1 MLPNVIICA
10 LIDEGLH
17 LVVEVDCIIK
27 VSLAQGR
34 ARFAHGKEFY
44 RVVDI
49 RQTTFL

>member
-34 ARFAHGKEFY
+34 AWFAHGEELY
-44 RVVDI
+44 GVMRI
-49 RQTTFL
+49 R